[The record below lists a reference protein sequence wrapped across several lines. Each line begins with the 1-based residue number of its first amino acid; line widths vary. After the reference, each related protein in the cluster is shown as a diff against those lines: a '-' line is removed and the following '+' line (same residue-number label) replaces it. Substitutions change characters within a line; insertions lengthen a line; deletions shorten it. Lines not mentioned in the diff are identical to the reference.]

1 MQPDVNPGRK
11 RIFKIL
17 LHITAWLVLLIV
29 PAWLF
34 FGELVYDPGFLA
46 QYSAQIVFLII
57 IFYLN
62 YFWFVPSL
70 FFKNKRITY
79 AAVLIAVISLSA
91 IGHIQVHRIFEPRG
105 GRPPHTHLPPY
116 DHNHPG
122 FGKAIRSFDAKPDM
136 PPDGK
141 RPGRKGLDKNYPT
154 YNFVLM
160 AFFVSGMALGLRFSE
175 KLSRNERQRE
185 EMEKLKLNAELAYL
199 KNQIS
204 PHFFFNTLNNIYS
217 LIEYD
222 PKESQKAIVEL
233 SKLMRYLLYETG
245 HETVTLR
252 QEIEF
257 LRHYFELMRLR
268 VDEKV
273 EIRSEFP
280 EHTFDLQIPP
290 LLFLPFVEN
299 AFKHGISYKEPSF
312 IEIHMQLHD
321 LSLEFICRNS
331 IGQVMGS
338 VLTESGIG
346 LDNIRKRLNL
356 LFPDTHKLSLS
367 ASDKIFS
374 AQLTLNLRDYASNH
388 RSG

>member
-1 MQPDVNPGRK
+1 MESELNTGRK

-17 LHITAWLVLLIV
+17 LHVTAWLVLLIV

-34 FGELVYDPGFLA
+34 FGELVYDPRFLA
-46 QYSAQIVFLII
+46 QYSAQILFLLI

-62 YFWFVPSL
+62 YFWFVPSF
-70 FFKNKRITY
+70 FFKGKRLLY
-79 AAVLIAVISLSA
+79 ASVLILLISLSA
-91 IGHIQVHRIFEPRG
+91 FGHIRVHRIFEPRG
-105 GRPPHTHLPPY
+105 GRPPHTHLPP
-116 DHNHPG
+116 HNRNNPNV
-122 FGKAIRSFDAKPDM
+122 GKAIRSFEVHPGV
-136 PPDGK
+136 PPPGK
-141 RPGRKGLDKNYPT
+141 RLDRKGMDKNYPT

-160 AFFVSGMALGLRFSE
+160 AIFISGMAIGLRFSE
-175 KLSRNERQRE
+175 KLSRNEKQRE
-185 EMEKLKLNAELAYL
+185 EMEKLKLDAELAYL

-245 HETVTLR
+245 HETVMLK
-252 QEIEF
+252 QEIDF
-257 LRHYFELMRLR
+257 LQHYFELMRLR
-268 VDEKV
+268 VDEHV
-273 EIRSEFP
+273 EIRAEFP
-280 EHTFDLQIPP
+280 EHTYDLQIPP

-312 IEIHMQLHD
+312 IEVSMRLQLR
-321 LSLEFICRNS
+321 SLEFTCRNS
-331 IGQVMGS
+331 IGQQTGS

-346 LDNIRKRLNL
+346 LENIRKRLNL
-356 LFPDTHKLSLS
+356 LFPGAHKLSFS

-374 AQLTLNLRDYASNH
+374 ARLTLNLRDYDSNP